1 MVILLTLLGL
11 PYDYNTTEHRIR
23 CLGHILNLVVQDFL
37 CVKDIEQAEGASLDE
52 IDANQRLG
60 ALGKLH
66 NLAVS
71 FSRDPQKLQRF
82 KAISSGL
89 TLPRDNATRWSS
101 WHKLIQRAIR
111 LQSHIERYYNSWDKD
126 SPDYL
131 TQDDWIVIEQ
141 VSHAPLSPLEAWLII
156 LV

>member
-1 MVILLTLLGL
+1 MIIILLNIEYAALA
-11 PYDYNTTEHRIR
+11 ISF
-23 CLGHILNLVVQDFL
+23 NLVVQDFL

-82 KAISSGL
+82 KASVGNSINSTYTAIYFLHFTTTISK
-89 TLPRDNATRWSS
+89 LPYHTPSQ
-101 WHKLIQRAIR
+101 K
-111 LQSHIERYYNSWDKD
+111 SHIIRTIS
-126 SPDYL
+126 
-131 TQDDWIVIEQ
+131 
-141 VSHAPLSPLEAWLII
+141 
-156 LV
+156 

>member
-1 MVILLTLLGL
+1 MVILLTFLGL

-71 FSRDPQKLQRF
+71 FTRDPQKLQSLF
-82 KAISSGL
+82 KTISNDL
-89 TLPRDNATRWSS
+89 TLPRDNSTRWS
-101 WHKLIQRAIR
+101 L
-111 LQSHIERYYNSWDKD
+111 
-126 SPDYL
+126 
-131 TQDDWIVIEQ
+131 
-141 VSHAPLSPLEAWLII
+141 
-156 LV
+156 

>member
-1 MVILLTLLGL
+1 MVILLTFLGL

-71 FSRDPQKLQRF
+71 YTRDPQKPSDSRPLVMALHCH
-82 KAISSGL
+82 AI
-89 TLPRDNATRWSS
+89 
-101 WHKLIQRAIR
+101 IQLGGVHGI
-111 LQSHIERYYNSWDKD
+111 S
-126 SPDYL
+126 
-131 TQDDWIVIEQ
+131 
-141 VSHAPLSPLEAWLII
+141 
-156 LV
+156 